1 MRLRKII
8 FIGLCLVLSSGL
20 IVLNVG
26 ICQPT
31 KPDET
36 GTKLPAATPEGKPPA
51 PQAPC
56 NTPAKAPGE
65 VKPESK
71 PAAPATPPA
80 KEPAKPE
87 GSEGC

>member
-1 MRLRKII
+1 MRLKKII
-8 FIGLCLVLSSGL
+8 FIGLCLVLSAGL
-20 IVLNVG
+20 IHLNVG
-26 ICQPT
+26 VCQQP

-36 GTKLPAATPEGKPPA
+36 GTKLPAATPAGKTPA
-51 PQAPC
+51 PQPPC

-71 PAAPATPPA
+71 PAAPAIPPA

-87 GSEGC
+87 ENEGC